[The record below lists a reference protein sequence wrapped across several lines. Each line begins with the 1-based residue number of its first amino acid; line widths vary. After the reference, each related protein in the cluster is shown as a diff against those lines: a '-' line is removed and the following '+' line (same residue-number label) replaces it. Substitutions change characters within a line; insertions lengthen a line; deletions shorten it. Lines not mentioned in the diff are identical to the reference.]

1 MVGARE
7 GQKRDRERRLSTS
20 AEDGEKEEM
29 DLPSSVR
36 HSQSLAFRKE
46 RWIEKMEKKN
56 SEARGFDLGRCALSL
71 TKVDQL
77 VPVWSSLERI
87 TGIIIWKK
95 KHVWVRL

>member
-1 MVGARE
+1 MTFTEFGFQE
-7 GQKRDRERRLSTS
+7 GKMDREN
-20 AEDGEKEEM
+20 G
-29 DLPSSVR
+29 
-36 HSQSLAFRKE
+36 
-46 RWIEKMEKKN
+46 KKN